1 MTYFAKLKKFFWFF
15 VKLAIAGGI
24 VAYLA
29 FRNPAEIIAG
39 FRSFNYI
46 WLVPALLFYLLHM
59 LVCAWRWHR
68 LTRILGVRLSG
79 FEALSLTMQGYFFS
93 LVIPGGAIGG
103 DVVKM
108 GVLSKRSRPGAKME
122 GAFTILMDR
131 IVGMIALFAL
141 ALLLLV
147 PAIPVLMK
155 IEVPDIAVDDG
166 MRILFIICLAGLCIA
181 GLGASSVIFFHRFIE
196 KLPVFGP
203 LMKWGD
209 RITHGMVTRLTSA
222 TDVYLG
228 RWPELC
234 KLVVISIFFVH
245 LMTVVPFAFLMT
257 GLGLHV
263 NLLTLVIAVTIGNI
277 IGLIPL
283 FPAGVGGRDVATVT
297 ILVAGSVAVGDAK
310 TGQLLYTAIVLF
322 FNLIGGLFFILDPG
336 RRNTE
341 RLLEE
346 ELEA

>member
-29 FRNPAEIIAG
+29 FKNPTEIIDG

-108 GVLSKRSRPGAKME
+108 GVLSKRTRPGAKME

-131 IVGMIALFAL
+131 IVG
-141 ALLLLV
+141 
-147 PAIPVLMK
+147 
-155 IEVPDIAVDDG
+155 G
-166 MRILFIICLAGLCIA
+166 
-181 GLGASSVIFFHRFIE
+181 
-196 KLPVFGP
+196 
-203 LMKWGD
+203 
-209 RITHGMVTRLTSA
+209 
-222 TDVYLG
+222 
-228 RWPELC
+228 
-234 KLVVISIFFVH
+234 
-245 LMTVVPFAFLMT
+245 
-257 GLGLHV
+257 
-263 NLLTLVIAVTIGNI
+263 
-277 IGLIPL
+277 
-283 FPAGVGGRDVATVT
+283 
-297 ILVAGSVAVGDAK
+297 
-310 TGQLLYTAIVLF
+310 
-322 FNLIGGLFFILDPG
+322 
-336 RRNTE
+336 
-341 RLLEE
+341 
-346 ELEA
+346 

>member
-29 FRNPAEIIAG
+29 FKNPTEIIDG

-108 GVLSKRSRPGAKME
+108 GVLSKRTRPGAKME

-147 PAIPVLMK
+147 PAVPVLMK
-155 IEVPDIAVDDG
+155 IEVPNIAIDDG

-209 RITHGMVTRLTSA
+209 RISHGMVTRLTSA

-228 RWPELC
+228 CWPELC
-234 KLVVISIFFVH
+234 KLVVISIFSF
-245 LMTVVPFAFLMT
+245 T
-257 GLGLHV
+257 
-263 NLLTLVIAVTIGNI
+263 
-277 IGLIPL
+277 
-283 FPAGVGGRDVATVT
+283 
-297 ILVAGSVAVGDAK
+297 
-310 TGQLLYTAIVLF
+310 
-322 FNLIGGLFFILDPG
+322 
-336 RRNTE
+336 
-341 RLLEE
+341 
-346 ELEA
+346 

>member
-1 MTYFAKLKKFFWFF
+1 
-15 VKLAIAGGI
+15 
-24 VAYLA
+24 
-29 FRNPAEIIAG
+29 
-39 FRSFNYI
+39 
-46 WLVPALLFYLLHM
+46 
-59 LVCAWRWHR
+59 
-68 LTRILGVRLSG
+68 
-79 FEALSLTMQGYFFS
+79 
-93 LVIPGGAIGG
+93 
-103 DVVKM
+103 
-108 GVLSKRSRPGAKME
+108 ME

-147 PAIPVLMK
+147 PAVPVLMK
-155 IEVPDIAVDDG
+155 IEVPNIAIDDG
-166 MRILFIICLAGLCIA
+166 MRSLFIICLAGLCIA

-209 RITHGMVTRLTSA
+209 RISHGMVTRLTSA

-228 RWPELC
+228 CWPELC

-341 RLLEE
+341 QLLEE